1 MIDGVSPGAHTAD
14 SSEGEGGNRAA
25 MSRWGPC
32 HRGLEPGLWGG
43 GAVSTHGAHCAG
55 CPGHP
60 FELFHSAATN
70 GPEGVVV
77 GQASGLGT
85 S

>member
-1 MIDGVSPGAHTAD
+1 MVCPLGPTQLTAVRGREATGLQCPGGD
-14 SSEGEGGNRAA
+14 RAIEA
-25 MSRWGPC
+25 WNLGSG
-32 HRGLEPGLWGG
+32 GG